1 MQPNG
6 DLEGM
11 EGVVPISTV
20 VILKRRKK
28 LTKILLCNLEVSL
41 LACLRSFSSGPQ
53 GVPWD
58 PIDLPGISSERN
70 PSVSQP
76 KPKRLERIATV

>member
-28 LTKILLCNLEVSL
+28 PQILLCNLEASL
-41 LACLRSFSSGPQ
+41 FACLRSSPSGPQ

-58 PIDLPGISSERN
+58 PTDLPDISGKRN
-70 PSVSQP
+70 PSEHRP
-76 KPKRLERIATV
+76 TEI

>member
-28 LTKILLCNLEVSL
+28 LTKILLCNLEASL
-41 LACLRSFSSGPQ
+41 FACLRSLPRGPQ
-53 GVPWD
+53 GST
-58 PIDLPGISSERN
+58 DLPDVSGDRNLSECW
-70 PSVSQP
+70 P
-76 KPKRLERIATV
+76 T

>member
-28 LTKILLCNLEVSL
+28 LTKILLCNLEASL
-41 LACLRSFSSGPQ
+41 FACLRSSPSGPQ
-53 GVPWD
+53 RGPLGSHRPTRCLW
-58 PIDLPGISSERN
+58 R
-70 PSVSQP
+70 
-76 KPKRLERIATV
+76 KRS